1 MGVVRPVGGV
11 TVNGIVMIYVM
22 STERAWV
29 VFFICCCFCLL
40 FFGIF
45 DQRQSPTVRSSVI

>member
-22 STERAWV
+22 STECAWV
-29 VFFICCCFCLL
+29 VVFICCCFCLL
-40 FFGIF
+40 LLYVIVDCSLTIG
-45 DQRQSPTVRSSVI
+45 SSWV